1 MYEQVKD
8 EYYEVGNSFHYLDQ
22 DDAAKV
28 LMLIANEIHGLTDEV
43 RGLRSDL
50 KQMDAK
56 KGKEE

>member
-1 MYEQVKD
+1 MIHK
-8 EYYEVGNSFHYLDQ
+8 EVLDSYRIH
-22 DDAAKV
+22 ALKE
-28 LMLIANEIHGLTDEV
+28 EI

>member
-1 MYEQVKD
+1 MTDTAV
-8 EYYEVGNSFHYLDQ
+8 FLT
-22 DDAAKV
+22 
-28 LMLIANEIHGLTDEV
+28 IANEIHALKEEV

>member
-1 MYEQVKD
+1 MNMIHR
-8 EYYEVGNSFHYLDQ
+8 EVLDSYRESRRAISGMT
-22 DDAAKV
+22 DTAIF
-28 LMLIANEIHGLTDEV
+28 LTIANEIHALKEEI

>member
-28 LMLIANEIHGLTDEV
+28 LMLIANEIHGLTDEIRGASV
-43 RGLRSDL
+43 RSEADGR
-50 KQMDAK
+50 
-56 KGKEE
+56 